1 MKFKPKDKTTTYSK
15 TIIRTNLIIVLF
27 AIVFTFVIEINN
39 WKSIESEFATR
50 SALLAKRHNS
60 YFSQVMYT
68 CRFIVDKGRT
78 DKKYSDYY
86 GEFDI
91 TSKLEIIEE
100 LGEMKMLSPF
110 YEYIFFI
117 DRQYENIFGSTGE
130 YNATSFSTS
139 YQDSQQTI

>member
-1 MKFKPKDKTTTYSK
+1 
-15 TIIRTNLIIVLF
+15 
-27 AIVFTFVIEINN
+27 
-39 WKSIESEFATR
+39 
-50 SALLAKRHNS
+50 
-60 YFSQVMYT
+60 MYT

-117 DRQYENIFGSTGE
+117 DRQSENIFGSTGE
-130 YNATSFSTS
+130 YDSTSFFNLLSGLTEDDFKTGGKS
-139 YQDSQQTI
+139 